1 MVPGAAVRVVNV
13 ETNVTTNTTS
23 NPEGNYEVLNLN
35 PGQYRI
41 EAEMQGFKRYERSS
55 VELRVGDVL
64 KIDIPLELGAVAESV
79 TVTEEAPVLESTN
92 ADLGQVIDNR
102 RIQDL
107 PLPGGSP
114 MYLIQLTPGVI
125 STNPPTH
132 GWLPHATDSTSNM
145 ASSGTRTRSSEFTLD
160 GIPNMTQGGAVSF
173 SPPPEMLQEFRV
185 QTTPFDASVGHFTGA
200 YVNMVL
206 KTGTNDLHG
215 TGYYSFVGS
224 PLMTRPFF
232 TNRQIYD
239 TSTGPVTQEKI
250 DRYWPYTRTN
260 RYRGTVS
267 GPLYIPKVY
276 DGRNKTFW
284 TFGMDVLDRSRP
296 EQGNFTV
303 PTAAERTGDFS
314 QLLSLGSK
322 YQIYDPASIKSA
334 GAGRF
339 SRLPLPGNII
349 PASRLDPM
357 AQKMLGFFPMPNAA
371 GTVDGRNNYTD
382 PQPRNID
389 YHSVTARVDQVINDR
404 NRLYGSFTSSFLLET
419 WGKAFHNDAMGQ
431 ARNRIHHGFALDD
444 VMTLRP
450 DMVLDL
456 RYGITRFVLHERP
469 QSIGFDPST
478 LGFPTSFTNLLDSS
492 VTTFPEIA
500 INGYAAIGDPSGL
513 RSATNYHTFSA
524 TATHMRGN
532 HSLRFGGE
540 FRILQENNYNYGAV
554 SPHIAFDQAW
564 TRGPMD
570 NSPTSPIGQGLA
582 TFLLGLPT
590 GGYVDRNPSYAEQSG
605 YTALFLQD
613 DWRVSPKL
621 TINMGLRWE
630 YELPITERYNRTN
643 RGFDFTSPNPISAA
657 ALANYAKNPAPA
669 LPVSQFQTLGGLL
682 FSGVDGQPRGLFN
695 GDRNNFAPRIGIAYQ
710 ISPRTVLRTGYGIF
724 FDSIGADQ
732 DDVAQQGYSQ
742 RTNLTP
748 SLDNGLS
755 FHATLN
761 NPFPDGLLAP
771 AGSSAGLETFLGRS
785 PSFFWPTRKAGYV
798 QRWSFNIQHELP
810 GRTLIEVGYV
820 GNRGTGLGI
829 AQDLNALP
837 AQYLSTSPVRD
848 QPTIDFL
855 TQAVTNPFYGLPQFD
870 GSGMQG
876 RTVALSQLLKPYPEF
891 AAINSTLSGGS
902 SWYHSLQIRAEKRM
916 AYGFTIQGSYTWS
929 KFMEAISR
937 LNDTDTRPEHVIS
950 PQDRPH
956 HLIMSGIYELPFGRG
971 KHFLSQGGLVNH
983 VLGGW
988 SVQGIY
994 QAQSGPP
1001 IGFGN
1006 IVFYGNIQDM
1016 VKPTSDR
1023 TVEQWFNTGA
1033 GFETDPRKALGQN
1046 IRTFPSRFT
1055 GLRADGFNNF
1065 DFSVFKTFPIHERL
1079 KFQLRAEA
1087 QDAFNHAMFAAPN
1100 TAPAN
1105 TLFGSVNAIVGTE
1118 QRRISIVGKLNW

>member
-1 MVPGAAVRVVNV
+1 
-13 ETNVTTNTTS
+13 
-23 NPEGNYEVLNLN
+23 
-35 PGQYRI
+35 
-41 EAEMQGFKRYERSS
+41 
-55 VELRVGDVL
+55 
-64 KIDIPLELGAVAESV
+64 
-79 TVTEEAPVLESTN
+79 
-92 ADLGQVIDNR
+92 
-102 RIQDL
+102 
-107 PLPGGSP
+107 
-114 MYLIQLTPGVI
+114 
-125 STNPPTH
+125 
-132 GWLPHATDSTSNM
+132 
-145 ASSGTRTRSSEFTLD
+145 
-160 GIPNMTQGGAVSF
+160 
-173 SPPPEMLQEFRV
+173 
-185 QTTPFDASVGHFTGA
+185 
-200 YVNMVL
+200 
-206 KTGTNDLHG
+206 
-215 TGYYSFVGS
+215 
-224 PLMTRPFF
+224 
-232 TNRQIYD
+232 
-239 TSTGPVTQEKI
+239 
-250 DRYWPYTRTN
+250 
-260 RYRGTVS
+260 
-267 GPLYIPKVY
+267 
-276 DGRNKTFW
+276 
-284 TFGMDVLDRSRP
+284 
-296 EQGNFTV
+296 
-303 PTAAERTGDFS
+303 
-314 QLLSLGSK
+314 
-322 YQIYDPASIKSA
+322 
-334 GAGRF
+334 
-339 SRLPLPGNII
+339 
-349 PASRLDPM
+349 
-357 AQKMLGFFPMPNAA
+357 
-371 GTVDGRNNYTD
+371 
-382 PQPRNID
+382 
-389 YHSVTARVDQVINDR
+389 
-404 NRLYGSFTSSFLLET
+404 
-419 WGKAFHNDAMGQ
+419 
-431 ARNRIHHGFALDD
+431 
-444 VMTLRP
+444 
-450 DMVLDL
+450 
-456 RYGITRFVLHERP
+456 
-469 QSIGFDPST
+469 
-478 LGFPTSFTNLLDSS
+478 
-492 VTTFPEIA
+492 
-500 INGYAAIGDPSGL
+500 
-513 RSATNYHTFSA
+513 
-524 TATHMRGN
+524 N

-570 NSPTSPIGQGLA
+570 NSPTSPIGEGLA
-582 TFLLGLPT
+582 SFLLGLPT

-613 DWRVSPKL
+613 DWRISRKL

-630 YELPITERYNRTN
+630 YEMPTTERYNRTN
-643 RGFDFTSPNPISAA
+643 RGFDFTTPNPISAA

-669 LPVSQFQTLGGLL
+669 LPVSQFRTLGGLL

-695 GDRNNFAPRIGIAYQ
+695 GDPNNFAPRVGIAYQ
-710 ISPRTVLRTGYGIF
+710 IRPRTVLRAGYGIF

-771 AGSSAGLETFLGRS
+771 AGASAGLATFLGRS

-810 GRTLIEVGYV
+810 GRALVEIGYV
-820 GNRGTGLGI
+820 GNRGTGLGV
-829 AQDLNALP
+829 AQDLNAVP

-848 QPTIDFL
+848 QGTIDFL

-929 KFMEAISR
+929 KFMEAIAK
-937 LNDTDTRPEHVIS
+937 LNDTDTRPEHVVS

-971 KHFLSQGGLVNH
+971 KHFLSQGGLINH
-983 VLGGW
+983 ILGGW

-1006 IVFYGNIQDM
+1006 IVFYGNIQDI
-1016 VKPTSDR
+1016 VKPRSER

-1046 IRTFPSRFT
+1046 LRTFPSKFT